1 MSNNFN
7 IAKARLA
14 HELEKNG
21 SSIFEL
27 EEYLAD
33 LEKQGEEGAW
43 GQLGT
48 RVLDGL
54 TKGVG
59 WIGSH
64 LPEATMTAA
73 LVGGPMIGGAAYAAN
88 RSLDNEDKELAER
101 KALIDRYKQLTSRVK
116 ADYGL
121 K

>member
-1 MSNNFN
+1 
-7 IAKARLA
+7 
-14 HELEKNG
+14 
-21 SSIFEL
+21 
-27 EEYLAD
+27 
-33 LEKQGEEGAW
+33 
-43 GQLGT
+43 
-48 RVLDGL
+48 
-54 TKGVG
+54 
-59 WIGSH
+59 
-64 LPEATMTAA
+64 MTAA